1 MKPLSL
7 EWIQKAEADFASAQR
22 ESRVRTN
29 PNPDAVCFFSQQC
42 IEKYI
47 KGCLTDRQIAFPRTH
62 DLSVLLS
69 LAVSLYPLWQP
80 FRPDLELLT
89 GYAVAFRYPGE
100 SATRDMAKE
109 ALRKTKTIRAVLR
122 RDLGLEHRT

>member
-7 EWIQKAEADFASAQR
+7 EWIQKAEADFSSAQR
-22 ESRVRTN
+22 ESRVRTH
-29 PNPDAVCFFSQQC
+29 PNPDAVCFFCQQC
-42 IEKYI
+42 IEKYL

-69 LAVSLYPLWQP
+69 LTVSLYPLWQP
-80 FRPDLELLT
+80 FRSDLELLT

-100 SATRDMAKE
+100 SATREMAQE

-122 RDLGLEHRT
+122 RDLGLESVT

>member
-1 MKPLSL
+1 MRPLSL

-22 ESRVRTN
+22 ESRVRTH

-42 IEKYI
+42 IGKYI
-47 KGCLTDRQIAFPRTH
+47 KGCLTDQQIAFPRTH

-69 LAVSLYPLWQP
+69 LAVSHYPLWQP

-89 GYAVAFRYPGE
+89 GYAVAFR
-100 SATRDMAKE
+100 
-109 ALRKTKTIRAVLR
+109 
-122 RDLGLEHRT
+122 